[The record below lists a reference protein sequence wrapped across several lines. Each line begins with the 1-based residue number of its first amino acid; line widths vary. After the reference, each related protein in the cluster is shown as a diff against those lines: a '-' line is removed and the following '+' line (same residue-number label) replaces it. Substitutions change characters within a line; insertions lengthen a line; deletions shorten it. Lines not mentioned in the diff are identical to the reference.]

1 MSSFSTLF
9 NSIAAD
15 AYDETHA
22 FHRIEDAIFRAQDL
36 YDLDGETFL
45 RNREGRVET
54 GTPEAFEREVWP

>member
-9 NSIAAD
+9 SRLAAD

-22 FHRIEDAIFRAQDL
+22 FHREDTIFRAEDL

-45 RNREGRVET
+45 RNRDGRVET
-54 GTPEAFEREVWP
+54 GTPEAFEREVWS